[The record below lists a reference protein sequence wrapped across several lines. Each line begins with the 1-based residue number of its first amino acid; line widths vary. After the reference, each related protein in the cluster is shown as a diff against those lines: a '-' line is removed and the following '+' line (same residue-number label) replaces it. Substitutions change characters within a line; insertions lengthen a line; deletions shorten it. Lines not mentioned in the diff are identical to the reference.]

1 MLKEVSAVIQ
11 QEMDGVS
18 LNTLI
23 VVSVWACVL
32 VCVVFLVRS
41 LVFGKDSSIGTIL
54 IVLAGTVYLCGL
66 IYITLGSRELGSRD
80 DARLIP
86 FLNLYQKNGN
96 LNRTAFILMMLNIAL
111 FIPLGFFM
119 TLLIHKQKYLT
130 SLLCVTVVS
139 FFISCAIEFTQRIAK
154 LGYLELEDMICN
166 TFGGILGFLVAIF
179 VLYIARLNNEKHR
192 TSIDF

>member
-23 VVSVWACVL
+23 IVSVWACVL

-41 LVFGKDSSIGTIL
+41 LVFRKDSSIGTIL

-86 FLNLYQKNGN
+86 FLNLYQKNGS
-96 LNRTAFILMMLNIAL
+96 LNRTAFILMMLNIVL

-119 TLLIHKQKYLT
+119 TLLLRKQKNLT
-130 SLLCVTVVS
+130 SFVSVVVVS
-139 FFISCAIEFTQRIAK
+139 FFISCAIEITQRVAK

-166 TFGGILGFLVAIF
+166 TFGGFLGFMIGIF
-179 VLYIARLNNEKHR
+179 ILYMVRLNTEKHR